1 MVLKSNNDS
10 KRVESEKAPLMQQVE
25 IRSVPC
31 ILVVDDS
38 PSVLKLLQTILVR
51 HEYDVHT
58 LVDST
63 TALTMTY
70 KLLPDLIL
78 LDVDMPEMNGFEVC
92 SQLKAEP
99 ALCEIP
105 VIFLTGRSDLADKV
119 HGFKVGGSD
128 FLVKPAAPAELLAR
142 VSTHVELRQAQ
153 LELANKNILL
163 KEQFVEIE
171 QANIALL
178 EREADLLLA
187 HTVFENSS
195 EAVMVSDA
203 DNKIIMINPA
213 FEKVTGYERKDVI
226 GQDPSILKSGHH
238 DKAFYQTLWKQL
250 VEKNTWQGEIW
261 NRRRNGE
268 LYPQWISIAIIRNQ
282 ENNIINYV
290 AVFSDITERKK
301 AEDILRH
308 QAMHDPLT
316 GLPNRVMFDKHLRTS
331 LARARRYNTLFG
343 LLYIDLDGFKEIND
357 NLGHIFGDKI
367 LQLVGTGL
375 RDCVREEDT
384 VARLGGDEFAA
395 ILGDV
400 QNREE
405 VVRTAE
411 RILSCFKKTDC
422 PTGKLILSASI
433 GISIFPDHGDDAE
446 ELLRRADD
454 AMYTA
459 KRLGKGR
466 CYCSD

>member
-10 KRVESEKAPLMQQVE
+10 RRVE

-38 PSVLKLLQTILVR
+38 PSVLKLIQTILVR

-58 LVDST
+58 LIDST
-63 TALTMTY
+63 TALTMTH

-99 ALCEIP
+99 ALCKIP
-105 VIFLTGRSDLADKV
+105 VIFITGRSDLADKV
-119 HGFKVGGSD
+119 QGFKVGGSD

-142 VSTHVELRQAQ
+142 VNTHMQLRRTL
-153 LELANKNILL
+153 LELANKNLLL
-163 KEQFVEIE
+163 KEKLDEIK
-171 QANIALL
+171 QVNAALL
-178 EREADLLLA
+178 EKDADLRLA

-195 EAVMVSDA
+195 EAVIVCDA

-213 FEKVTGYERKDVI
+213 FEKITGYGRKEII

-238 DKAFYQTLWKQL
+238 DKEFYQTLWKQL
-250 VEKNTWQGEIW
+250 LEKDSWQGEVW

-268 LYPQWISIAIIRNQ
+268 LYPQWISIAIIREQ
-282 ENNIINYV
+282 DKSIINYV

-301 AEDILRH
+301 AEDMLRH

-316 GLPNRVMFDKHLRTS
+316 GLPNRVMFDKQLRTS
-331 LARARRYNTLFG
+331 LARARRHKTMFG
-343 LLYIDLDGFKEIND
+343 LLYIDLDGFKEVND
-357 NLGHIFGDKI
+357 CLGHLIGDQV
-367 LQLVGTGL
+367 LQLVGTVL
-375 RDCVREEDT
+375 RECVREEDT

-395 ILGDV
+395 IIGDV

-405 VVRTAE
+405 IIHTAE
-411 RILSCFKKTDC
+411 RILSCLKSTDC
-422 PTGKLILSASI
+422 PTGKLNLSASI
-433 GISIFPDHGDDAE
+433 GISIFPEHGDNAD
-446 ELLRRADD
+446 ELLRRADN

-466 CYCSD
+466 CYCAD